1 MLGTIG
7 FILLITTL
15 YRGVT
20 CFFGKET
27 FLVLDVRWIGDVSVS
42 IFASLL
48 ICVWELVKA
57 MCVSVKARLRKRD
70 VELEHVTEPAPE
82 EETSGKPCE
91 ASHCVL
97 SKEGKTGI
105 VIEPPTISRSLFSDN
120 EPAPSNKC
128 RTIQPP
134 PSLFDTFLPDNNIP
148 QSGCYQQTS
157 LFDDDESAAKE

>member
-1 MLGTIG
+1 MFGTIG

-57 MCVSVKARLRKRD
+57 MCVSVKAKLLKRN
-70 VELEHVTEPAPE
+70 VELEQVVKPIPE
-82 EETSGKPCE
+82 NESSDEPCE
-91 ASHCVL
+91 A
-97 SKEGKTGI
+97 
-105 VIEPPTISRSLFSDN
+105 
-120 EPAPSNKC
+120 
-128 RTIQPP
+128 RTDHP
-134 PSLFDTFLPDNNIP
+134 PSLFATIDSILPNNNRP
-148 QSGCYQQTS
+148 QSDCYQQMS
-157 LFDDDESAAKE
+157 LFDDNESTAKE